1 MERICPI
8 IKECPDKIA
17 CCYMDYTIC
26 SKRPDLTKEDVEFAY
41 WDYDIEDGK
50 VVVKHRRG

>member
-1 MERICPI
+1 MEPGKYKGYVLMERICPI

-41 WDYDIEDGK
+41 WDY
-50 VVVKHRRG
+50 